1 MSTLFALY
9 LQNPF
14 WIWMAFGALFVALDL
29 AAGTGKLVWPAI
41 AAALIALINLTGA
54 RIAPA
59 GEIGLFIVL
68 SVAGL
73 ALSFSLGRH
82 RGVKPA
88 RASIPPSPAGEPL
101 PLATGEPE
109 ILQPASASQ
118 TTLRPTAP
126 QAFDPAS
133 RDRTARLI
141 GRIGRTTSEFINGV
155 GRVWIDGAEWS
166 AEIEAGDYGL
176 PADAPVRVLGV
187 AGGIRLKVQALT
199 AA

>member
-1 MSTLFALY
+1 
-9 LQNPF
+9 
-14 WIWMAFGALFVALDL
+14 V
-29 AAGTGKLVWPAI
+29 
-41 AAALIALINLTGA
+41 
-54 RIAPA
+54 
-59 GEIGLFIVL
+59 
-68 SVAGL
+68 
-73 ALSFSLGRH
+73 
-82 RGVKPA
+82 
-88 RASIPPSPAGEPL
+88 
-101 PLATGEPE
+101 TGEPE
-109 ILQPASASQ
+109 IVQPAAAPQ
-118 TTLRPTAP
+118 ATLRATAP

-166 AEIEAGDYGL
+166 AEIDAGDYGL

>member
-1 MSTLFALY
+1 MSTLYALY

-14 WIWMAFGALFVALDL
+14 WIWMALGALLVALDL
-29 AAGTGKLVWPAI
+29 AAGTAKLVWPAM
-41 AAALIALINLTGA
+41 AAAVIAFINLAGA
-54 RIAPA
+54 RIGPA
-59 GEIGLFIVL
+59 AEIGLFVVL
-68 SVAGL
+68 SAAGL
-73 ALSFSLGRH
+73 ALSFRLGRP
-82 RGVKPA
+82 RRVKPS
-88 RASIPPSPAGEPL
+88 RAPVLQSEAAAPL
-101 PLATGEPE
+101 PPAKSDPEIVQPALAT
-109 ILQPASASQ
+109 PAIPR
-118 TTLRPTAP
+118 TTAP
-126 QAFDPAS
+126 EAFDPAS

-166 AEIEAGDYGL
+166 AEIEAGDYAL